1 MESKSKPYNNKDM
14 MKSIINL
21 LDKPKPPRNDIL
33 LAWEK
38 TKKLDPDLKGK
49 KAWDNFRSVKGRDE
63 YVTKLM
69 KLATAGSLKRVAT
82 IAAKE
87 KKEKEEK
94 EQGKDSTSASG
105 KGKGKGDKEGK
116 GNRKRVRPTYTV
128 NFRILTLVDSE
139 QLKKVSS
146 LFEATGSGSKS
157 KSSRSTTINGMKY
170 KQIGK
175 EYSFE
180 TTDKWFF
187 NNFRANGTKKDYI
200 IRATRGEKGS
210 RWNRAVGQVMKT
222 LEEMGAHHIISY
234 MDAIYIPKVSSSAS
248 LSETTNVKSQKKHD
262 DSIKGLYHEYLYH
275 DLDEAENKYLDHPYL
290 KENFKEK
297 SCLLTAIIETYSE
310 AFKQK
315 KKDGRRQIKENL
327 TYEYLCNLFGL
338 ECGEANIGCT
348 LQEARPFFEKFR
360 LGLKVFDI
368 YNNVVEEYVPP
379 IKNAHISPSTLYLIT
394 FNGHVF
400 TLDENLKAL
409 QQKVELIGASPIDV
423 NKISQNYRIQDQTDN
438 KEYHVCET
446 WDDIKELIQEEQGRE
461 EDEKEKEKETDLR
474 IQYYGVLNQL
484 VYELVFKER
493 YCPKVSIDVQ
503 MVTGITLNIKLKK
516 HKFNIRI
523 TSIDQGTTIDEHCSN
538 DMVEDIKVN
547 AEAYGTAYA
556 TYYKWLVNRR
566 QLSTYDPLTHQMEKE
581 TMLTPL
587 CCSFKW
593 TDSPLIALD
602 MNKAYTSNLRNMVK
616 FPSFNA
622 FDKYQDYDQHPIEDY
637 TMYYIRAVR
646 SDSESSILFASRFS
660 RAYGFKLNRI
670 RRELFEIISFKR
682 PSNLTDTNAKQR
694 IQELYEDKTL
704 TNDAKKQ
711 IINVLIGLLEKKSNN
726 QSSCKLFLDKGEAQY
741 YVEETGGK
749 VGELSFYEDVDDDVD
764 DGVHR
769 LFATG
774 NQEER
779 TIYTA
784 THRKDREL
792 IDGFLPIKEMV
803 YDIQRLKLY
812 LLYEECKRNGI
823 EVHGIKTDCVLV
835 KSSDQWDVQR
845 VFGKRICNK
854 VGGLKIEHDKRL
866 FGDRLEMIENME
878 QHFPKTEVVNL
889 EIKDEYDKEELG
901 DINLNNNK
909 ILYLAMDA
917 GCGKSTACWQGYAKE
932 EVVFVSPFNAQS
944 IELKKEGF
952 DAVTINKFFGKGI
965 GDMNF
970 GNAYDWSKNKLIVFD
985 EILLNNIHYLNM
997 VRDFV
1002 EKHGEEIRIVAN
1014 GDVNQL
1020 KPINFGVNNVRDET
1034 KYRMECVQSIFP
1046 NNATLKKIKRLKSAK
1061 DRNRMRKIKKAIF
1074 KGTGVEE
1081 ICETFGIKTVRDMKD
1096 VTTTS
1101 NIAYFNFRCNYVN
1114 KAVHNKAKKPS
1125 ENSLVHG
1132 VSVWQGLE
1140 LQCKKHF
1147 KNKGG
1152 FKTFVNNLYRVEGIG
1167 KYIKIVDQAD
1177 SENVFHMERDM
1188 LWKIFSLPYC
1198 STCHSK
1204 QGCSIA
1210 EEITIFDANT
1220 PYVDRYWLYTAI
1232 TRARELD
1239 KVSIFI
1245 HSDQSVAKLEESK
1258 LKQYISN
1265 KIGCYKEQDKVANR
1279 PITKDYVD
1287 WEWYEKEFEK
1297 NQCCHHCQKGF
1308 EWKVDKDKNITSDI
1322 TFDRIDD
1329 SQCHSK
1335 GNLVLSC
1342 WHCNCCKIKY

>member
-1 MESKSKPYNNKDM
+1 M
-14 MKSIINL
+14 MRSIINL

-38 TKKLDPDLKGK
+38 AKKLDPDLKGK
-49 KAWDNFRSVKGRDE
+49 KAYDNFRSVKGRDE

-69 KLATAGSLKRVAT
+69 KLATARSLKRVAT
-82 IAAKE
+82 IAD
-87 KKEKEEK
+87 KKK
-94 EQGKDSTSASG
+94 EQGEPADSS
-105 KGKGKGDKEGK
+105 KE
-116 GNRKRVRPTYTV
+116 KRIAKKRERPTYTAH
-128 NFRILTLVDSE
+128 FRILTMVDSDK
-139 QLKKVSS
+139 LKNVS
-146 LFEATGSGSKS
+146 LFEAAGSGSNS
-157 KSSRSTTINGMKY
+157 KSNRSTTINEVKY

-175 EYSFE
+175 EYSFD

-187 NNFRANGTKKDYI
+187 NNFKANGTKKDYI

-222 LEEMGAHHIISY
+222 LEAIGAHHIISY
-234 MDAIYIPKVSSSAS
+234 MDAIYIPKVTSSAS
-248 LSETTNVKSQKKHD
+248 LSETTNVKSQKKHN

-275 DLDEAENKYLDHPYL
+275 DLDEGENKYLDHSYL

-310 AFKQK
+310 IFKQK
-315 KKDGRRQIKENL
+315 KKDGRRKIKENL
-327 TYEYLCNLFGL
+327 TYEYLCELFGL

-348 LQEARPFFEKFR
+348 LQEARPFFEKYR

-368 YNNVVEEYVPP
+368 YNNIVEEYVPP
-379 IKNAHISPSTLYLIT
+379 FRNKDISPSTLYLVT

-446 WDDIKELIQEEQGRE
+446 WEDIKELIQEEQGGE

-523 TSIDQGTTIDEHCSN
+523 TSIDQGTTIDEHCTN

-566 QLSTYDPLTHQMEKE
+566 QLSTYDPLTNQMEKE

-593 TDSPLIALD
+593 TDSPLVALD

-637 TMYYIRAVR
+637 TMYYIRAVG

-694 IQELYEDKTL
+694 IQELYDDKTL

-749 VGELSFYEDVDDDVD
+749 VGELSFYEDVDDDMD

-835 KSSDQWDVQR
+835 KSSDQWDLLR

-854 VGGLKIEHDKRL
+854 VGGLKIEHNKRL
-866 FGDRLEMIENME
+866 FGDRLKMIENME

-1114 KAVHNKAKKPS
+1114 KAVHNKAEKPS

-1245 HSDQSVAKLEESK
+1245 HSDRSVAKLEDSK
-1258 LKQYISN
+1258 LKQYIAN

-1287 WEWYEKEFEK
+1287 WEWYEKEFGK

-1308 EWKVDKDKNITSDI
+1308 EWKVDKDNNITSDL
-1322 TFDRIDD
+1322 TFDRVDD
-1329 SQCHSK
+1329 SICHSK

-1342 WHCNCCKIKY
+1342 WYCNCCKIKY